1 MAFIQIIE
9 FRTTDIE
16 AARHVHEDWWQ
27 ATEGKRTVRRELLTR
42 DRSDPT
48 RYLAIVS
55 FDSFESAM
63 ENSALA
69 ETQEAAEQYV
79 KATDGEP
86 IFYDLDVLE
95 DRA

>member
-16 AARHVHEDWWQ
+16 AARRVHEDWWQ
-27 ATEGKRTVRRELLTR
+27 ATEGARTVRQELLTR

-48 RYLAIVS
+48 RYFAIVS
-55 FDSFESAM
+55 FDSYESAM
-63 ENSALA
+63 ENSAMP
-69 ETQEAAEQYV
+69 ETQAAAELYM

-86 IFYDLDVLE
+86 VFYDLDVLE
-95 DRA
+95 DRT